1 MKSRDT
7 AGAAQSGYLLEY
19 GRRKI
24 RVCADT
30 FQNLAQIFGED
41 EEEAQGEDGA
51 DARQARA
58 VYMMRKRLAEGRQLF
73 AGNLKEMADMMNHV
87 ADESVRFISLG
98 NRRQKQIMKGLLGE
112 GLVARD
118 IYLVQKGDGRM
129 ELSILL
135 STKGRASRTV
145 EEAAD
150 YLSVLLDMR
159 LMSARR
165 NPFFIG
171 QDPVCFF
178 FEEEPFYCYMTGT
191 ARAAKETEEVSGDNF
206 AFFEAD
212 DGNFTIVL
220 SDGMGSGEEACRD
233 SEAVAD
239 MTETMLEAGLPLEM
253 AVQLVN
259 SAVASEGKEGNMPTL
274 DLCSVDLYEGS
285 CRFMK
290 TGAAASFIK
299 RGSIVEKIDGGTL
312 PLGAF
317 GHAQPRPAECQLM
330 DGDYI
335 IMLSDGMTEGWPGE
349 DGEERLET
357 LLGCIGSVSPA
368 EIANTMMKYAIEQCQ
383 GRIRDDM
390 TVLAAGIWERNRE
403 WQSEQ

>member
-1 MKSRDT
+1 MRASHRQENRVKKGGMADEEQGHGRC
-7 AGAAQSGYLLEY
+7 GAVRLSFGIWQAENQGMCGYLSEP
-19 GRRKI
+19 G
-24 RVCADT
+24 
-30 FQNLAQIFGED
+30 QIFGED
-41 EEEAQGEDGA
+41 EEEAQGEDGI

-112 GLVARD
+112 GLIARD

-178 FEEEPFYCYMTGT
+178 FEEEPFLLLYD
-191 ARAAKETEEVSGDNF
+191 R
-206 AFFEAD
+206 
-212 DGNFTIVL
+212 DGP
-220 SDGMGSGEEACRD
+220 GGQG
-233 SEAVAD
+233 
-239 MTETMLEAGLPLEM
+239 
-253 AVQLVN
+253 
-259 SAVASEGKEGNMPTL
+259 
-274 DLCSVDLYEGS
+274 
-285 CRFMK
+285 
-290 TGAAASFIK
+290 
-299 RGSIVEKIDGGTL
+299 DGG
-312 PLGAF
+312 GF
-317 GHAQPRPAECQLM
+317 GR
-330 DGDYI
+330 
-335 IMLSDGMTEGWPGE
+335 
-349 DGEERLET
+349 
-357 LLGCIGSVSPA
+357 
-368 EIANTMMKYAIEQCQ
+368 
-383 GRIRDDM
+383 
-390 TVLAAGIWERNRE
+390 
-403 WQSEQ
+403 

>member
-41 EEEAQGEDGA
+41 EEEAQGEDGT

-112 GLVARD
+112 GLIARD

-317 GHAQPRPAECQLM
+317 GHAQPQPAECQLM

-403 WQSEQ
+403 

>member
-7 AGAAQSGYLLEY
+7 AGAAQSCYLLEY

-317 GHAQPRPAECQLM
+317 GHAQPRPVECQLM

-403 WQSEQ
+403 